1 MKNNQMKREK
11 IYQSPQTQVLAIES
25 ESVLCQ
31 SGKDEITGN
40 TGVYW
45 WTGEDAEW

>member
-1 MKNNQMKREK
+1 MKNEM

-31 SGKDEITGN
+31 SGKDEVTLN
-40 TGVYW
+40 TGASWFV
-45 WTGEDAEW
+45 GEDAEW